1 MPPGMTAQKTV
12 AKIVTWLLL
21 MTSRGSSSE
30 IDGTEIEL
38 FESDLLISSTNREG
52 FVAESD
58 GKIVVILDVQI
69 TDELRREGY
78 VREII
83 SKVQT
88 MRKDL
93 GFEVTDHIILTVTA
107 DGELLDAAKEG
118 AFAIGAG
125 AQADEVLF
133 GEPAENA
140 KEWDINGIKCT
151 LSVKKV

>member
-1 MPPGMTAQKTV
+1 VVATV
-12 AKIVTWLLL
+12 KKGEAYRTV
-21 MTSRGSSSE
+21 

-69 TDELRREGY
+69 TDELRKEGY

-88 MRKDL
+88 MRKDIGL
-93 GFEVTDHIILTVTA
+93 EVTDHIILTVTA
-107 DGELLDAAKEG
+107 EGELLDAAKDG
-118 AFAIGAG
+118 AAQIGAG

-133 GEPAENA
+133 GAPADNA
-140 KEWDINGIKCT
+140 KEWDINGKKCT
-151 LSVKKV
+151 LSVKKA